1 MKKLKNLIK
10 KAVTSKAGK
19 VAFTSM
25 AKNLESQENG
35 QGNWDLKKLLPDALQ
50 DILKDAGAVCLFLE
64 TYNLITMP

>member
-1 MKKLKNLIK
+1 
-10 KAVTSKAGK
+10 
-19 VAFTSM
+19 M